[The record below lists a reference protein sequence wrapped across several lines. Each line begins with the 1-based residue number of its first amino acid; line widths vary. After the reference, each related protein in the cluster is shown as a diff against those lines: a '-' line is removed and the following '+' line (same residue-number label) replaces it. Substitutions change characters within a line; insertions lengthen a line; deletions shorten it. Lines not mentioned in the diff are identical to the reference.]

1 MTTKEW
7 TLGDRVILAA
17 SPCCSA
23 PAQPQVSWTRR
34 DDMLTFSDDWT
45 FKRCSKCMSIY
56 LSDRPDA
63 RSLPAAYRSYYTHT
77 SADDSEPSARSEQL
91 NSWIA
96 GFLNK
101 RFNMNYP
108 SGSSTGA
115 TILQLMPPARKALEF
130 YGRNIP
136 RSLCNERT
144 RLLDVGCGN
153 GEFLTR
159 AMRMKIDA
167 FGCEPDPAAAAQ
179 CVANGLPVIA
189 GDAFSPELPERSF
202 HYITLNHVIEHV
214 EDPQL
219 LLRRLRTLL
228 RADGCLWLGLPNP
241 SALGVGVF
249 GNGWKGFHP
258 PFHLL
263 IPHQKLL
270 QRWLIDAGFSD
281 MKILSRGLQSGGM
294 WSESSRIFAR
304 ENGHESIWR
313 RKAKLAADFAT
324 FVRPSLSEETIMIAR
339 PAA

>member
-1 MTTKEW
+1 MTTQGW
-7 TLGDRVILAA
+7 TLGDRAILAL
-17 SPCCSA
+17 SPCCSS
-23 PAQPQVSWTRR
+23 PPLPGVSWIRR
-34 DDMLTFSDDWT
+34 DDTLAFSDAWT
-45 FKRCSKCMSIY
+45 FKRCSTCLSIY

-63 RSLPAAYRSYYTHT
+63 RSLPAAYRSYYTHAST
-77 SADDSEPSARSEQL
+77 DESEQTAGHEQM

-101 RFNMNYP
+101 RFNMDYP
-108 SGSSTGA
+108 RGSRAGA
-115 TILQLMPPARKALEF
+115 AILQLIPPARRALEF

-159 AMRMKIDA
+159 AMNMKINA
-167 FGCEPDPAAAAQ
+167 FGCEPDPTAAAQ
-179 CVANGLPVIA
+179 CISQGLPVIA
-189 GDAFSPELPERSF
+189 GDAFSTELPQQSF
-202 HYITLNHVIEHV
+202 HYITLNHVVEHV

-219 LLRRLRTLL
+219 LLERLRTLL
-228 RADGCLWLGLPNP
+228 RPDGCLWLGLPNP
-241 SALGVGVF
+241 TALGVGLF

-263 IPHQKLL
+263 IPHQELL
-270 QRWLIDAGFSD
+270 QRWLLDAGFRD
-281 MKILSRGLQSGGM
+281 VRILSRGLQSGGM

-304 ENGHESIWR
+304 ENGHDSFWR

-324 FVRPSLSEETIMIAR
+324 LVRPSLSEETIMIAR
-339 PAA
+339 PTA